1 MLLIE
6 SLIMLPSPLM
16 ACEIGVEDMNQYG
29 GMAEGMI
36 GYTTHW
42 FDRKVFLFGDPLL
55 LLLLEE
61 GEGCSSL
68 GNQSTITSPDVN
80 S

>member
-1 MLLIE
+1 MHPHPSHNLILK

-36 GYTTHW
+36 GYSTHW
-42 FDRKVFLFGDPLL
+42 FDRKESIFVR
-55 LLLLEE
+55 
-61 GEGCSSL
+61 
-68 GNQSTITSPDVN
+68 
-80 S
+80 

>member
-1 MLLIE
+1 
-6 SLIMLPSPLM
+6 M

-55 LLLLEE
+55 LLLLLLEE
-61 GEGCSSL
+61 GEGCSL
-68 GNQSTITSPDVN
+68 ANQSTFPSPDVN